1 LPARYV
7 IHTVGPKKGIFGD
20 PDADEL
26 LASCYRKSLQLAL
39 EYDLATVAFPAI
51 STGVYGF
58 PKHEAAEIASATIE
72 DVLAKEQ
79 RIQEVRLIFFATGDA
94 DVFLKHQ
101 LFEPA
106 R

>member
-1 LPARYV
+1 V
-7 IHTVGPKKGIFGD
+7 FGD
-20 PDADEL
+20 PDADAL

-79 RIQEVRLIFFATGDA
+79 RIQEVLLIFFATGDA